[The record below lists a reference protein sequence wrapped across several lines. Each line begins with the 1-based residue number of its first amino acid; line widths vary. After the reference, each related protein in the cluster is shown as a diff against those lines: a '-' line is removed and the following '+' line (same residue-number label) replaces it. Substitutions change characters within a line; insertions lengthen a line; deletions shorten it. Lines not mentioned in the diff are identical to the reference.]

1 MYFAQKIYINNKPL
15 VLATDTKT
23 YIERNPIA
31 AGYIRFEG
39 AFPRHFRLALQHI
52 GKPGTMGA
60 IIEDFSQKTLLEE
73 LYELFTPVDAAGGVV
88 TNENNEALMIY
99 RRGKWDLPKGKRDEG
114 ETIEDCAVRE
124 VSEETGLKKLKLGEK
139 ICDTYHVY
147 SQNKENMLKRTAWYK
162 MKGTIKEEPT
172 PQAEE
177 NIIEARWIK
186 DEELPL
192 VVYKSYEAIR
202 EVMQKAGQKW

>member
-15 VLATDTKT
+15 VLTTDTKT